1 MSSSRNS
8 GEKRSWKAKLFGGRE
23 TKPCCFCRCTLY
35 FSSAT
40 LEHVVPRS
48 QDGNW
53 SLDNL
58 RLSCYDCNHERGSD
72 DFDEFQQRKRAE
84 LKQHEQ
90 RQEEMR
96 LVRLAELLKPIN

>member
-8 GEKRSWKAKLFGGRE
+8 GEKRAWKAKLFGGRE
-23 TKPCCFCRCTLY
+23 TKPCCFCRRKMY

-40 LEHVVPRS
+40 LEHVQPKS
-48 QDGNW
+48 DGGGW
-53 SLDNL
+53 SIDNL

-72 DFDEFQQRKRAE
+72 DFDYFRHRKREE
-84 LKQHEQ
+84 LKQREIHE
-90 RQEEMR
+90 EEMR